1 MADRIT
7 RKRLQVKVDYLS
19 RRLNTN
25 FKIDHYQP
33 GGNPYVWKLQEVRND
48 GTYHDVTSYRMT
60 IQEFWAY
67 LNGMIDCIDGYATAG
82 V

>member
-7 RKRLQVKVDYLS
+7 HKQINIKVGYLS
-19 RRLNTN
+19 RRLGVMFATDYYN
-25 FKIDHYQP
+25 ISGSSYA
-33 GGNPYVWKLQEVRND
+33 WKLQEVRN
-48 GTYHDVTSYRMT
+48 GHYCNVTSYRMT
-60 IQEFWAY
+60 TREFWSY